1 MFVSLIVEKYIET
14 DLQIHIYGTKNPN
27 NTTSFFVRELYKID
41 KSKNRVKDRQVTSYK
56 IGICGFYLSL

>member
-1 MFVSLIVEKYIET
+1 MFIFLIFEKYIET
-14 DLQIHIYGTKNPN
+14 DSQIHVYGTKKTNYK
-27 NTTSFFVRELYKID
+27 TSFFVRELYRID

>member
-1 MFVSLIVEKYIET
+1 MV
-14 DLQIHIYGTKNPN
+14 QKNPI
-27 NTTSFFVRELYKID
+27 TQHPFFVRELNKID

>member
-1 MFVSLIVEKYIET
+1 MVQK
-14 DLQIHIYGTKNPN
+14 KPN
-27 NTTSFFVRELYKID
+27 YKTSFFVRELYRID